1 MVSQIEPSP
10 LLHLILIFTAAK
22 AHQQVEPPS
31 VPLPL
36 QKIRFHF
43 TGKASSTHQ
52 HMESEIDNVEIDEV
66 DEELDELADDNYLPV
81 SN

>member
-1 MVSQIEPSP
+1 M
-10 LLHLILIFTAAK
+10 K

-31 VPLPL
+31 TPPPL
-36 QKIRFHF
+36 QKIRFRF
-43 TGKASSTHQ
+43 TGKASSAHRR
-52 HMESEIDNVEIDEV
+52 MESEIEDVEMDEV